1 MNLRAVHSR
10 HTDDRHAVAVR
21 GLTAAYDGAP
31 VLEDVS
37 FQLEAGQW
45 HAIIGPN
52 GSGKTTLLNL
62 LAGSLTPVHGSVEL
76 FGDEPDS
83 CRRHSQVAYMPQHE
97 NLEWDFPV
105 SVWDTVMTGRY
116 GHMRQD
122 PLAWRYLP
130 PRFSHRRHHAICKQA
145 LEEVRMDHLARRP
158 IGQLS
163 GGQKKR
169 VLLARMLAQQAPL
182 VLLDEPLVGLD
193 KDSRRLILEVLWR
206 QRQQGQTVVMV
217 THDLV
222 NTLKYADQVLLLN
235 RSLIGIGPPAEM
247 LEDDMLARTAAANW
261 LQRSPTAAAEDA
273 QAQ

>member
-1 MNLRAVHSR
+1 MSLHAVHSR
-10 HTDDRHAVAVR
+10 HADDAHAVAVR

-31 VLEDVS
+31 VLDNVS
-37 FQLEAGQW
+37 FQLETGQW
-45 HAIIGPN
+45 HAVIGPN

-62 LAGSLTPVHGSVEL
+62 LAGSLTPVNGRVQL
-76 FGDEPDS
+76 FGDDPDV

-97 NLEWDFPV
+97 NLEWDFPA

-122 PLAWRYLP
+122 SLARRFLP
-130 PRFSHRRHHAICKQA
+130 PRLSHRRHHAICHQA

-193 KDSRRLILEVLWR
+193 KDSRRLILDVLLR
-206 QRQQGQTVVMV
+206 QRQQGQTIVMV

-247 LEDDMLARTAAANW
+247 LQDDMLTRTAAANW
-261 LQRSPTAAAEDA
+261 LDRNPTTEAEDA
-273 QAQ
+273 QAR